1 MITQHYLSG
10 NTGRPINSI
19 HNLRKKLNREWNK
32 MISVKRLEPA
42 RGQPP
47 T

>member
-19 HNLRKKLNREWNK
+19 HNLRKKLNREWQK
-32 MISVKRLEPA
+32 MISVKRLKPVREQA
-42 RGQPP
+42 S